1 MTLIV
6 GIKCQEGIVVGA
18 DSITTFGSAIE
29 QEVHNKV
36 KLIEPDGIIAGAGA
50 VGLNQL
56 IEQRIRSDWRALRKV
71 EHLADVRGLISE
83 LMWSEVEPALKRVR
97 EADRSIGTGLAEE
110 IRSNIMIAF
119 PHENTP
125 TLLVYDEYANSIEV
139 TVDSPFFSIGSG
151 SFQADPFLAFVKR
164 IFWDDAAPKTIAAGL
179 FCVLWTLDHVS
190 RVNAGLGVGG
200 RPNVAVLRRGD
211 HTWNA
216 ERLSDEFLFEQMEAI
231 PEAEDKLRSFR
242 DRLDP

>member
-6 GIKCQEGIVVGA
+6 GVKCQEGIVVGA

-29 QEVHNKV
+29 QEVHNKI
-36 KLIEPDGIIAGAGA
+36 KLIEPDGIFAGAGA

-56 IEQRIRSDWRALRKV
+56 IEQRIRSNWISLGEV
-71 EHLADVRGLISE
+71 ENLADFRGLISE
-83 LMWSEVEPALKRVR
+83 LMWSEVGSALKRVR
-97 EADRSIGTGLAEE
+97 DADGILGSGLAEG
-110 IRSNIMIAF
+110 ILCNLMIAL

-125 TLLVYDEYANSIEV
+125 TLLVYDECANSIEV
-139 TVDSPFFSIGSG
+139 TYESPFFSVGSG

-164 IFWDDAAPKTIAAGL
+164 IFWDDVAPNTIAAGL

-200 RPNVAVLRRGD
+200 RPNVAVLRRND
-211 HTWNA
+211 QTWIA
-216 ERLSDEFLFEQMEAI
+216 ERLSDEFLFEQMQAI
-231 PEAEDKLRSFR
+231 PEVEDRLRSFS
-242 DRLDP
+242 DQLDP

>member
-6 GIKCQEGIVVGA
+6 GVKCQEGIVVGA

-29 QEVHNKV
+29 QEVHNKI
-36 KLIEPDGIIAGAGA
+36 KLVEPDGIIAGAGA

-56 IEQRIRSDWRALRKV
+56 IEQRIRSSWRTLDEV
-71 EHLADVRGLISE
+71 EDLADFRAMISD

-97 EADRSIGTGLAEE
+97 DADRILGSGLADG
-110 IRSNIMIAF
+110 IRCNLMIAL
-119 PHENTP
+119 PHKNAP
-125 TLLVYDEYANSIEV
+125 TLLVYDECANSIEV
-139 TVDSPFFSIGSG
+139 TVESPFFSIGSG

-164 IFWDDAAPKTIAAGL
+164 IFWDDVAPNTIAAGL

-200 RPNVAVLRRGD
+200 RPNVAVLRRRD
-211 HTWNA
+211 KTWNA
-216 ERLSDEFLFEQMEAI
+216 ERLSDDYLFEQMQAI
-231 PEAEDKLRSFR
+231 PVVEDRLRAFR
-242 DRLDP
+242 D